1 MNMTYPTLYFTSISV
16 NFPFIWIYV
25 TNIFAL
31 SYAGLLFVFYCTTKG
46 VKIYMDVSSDG
57 KFKMEMLLKSKTEAL
72 REEGVR

>member
-1 MNMTYPTLYFTSISV
+1 MTYPTVYYTSIIFV
-16 NFPFIWIYV
+16 NSI
-25 TNIFAL
+25 